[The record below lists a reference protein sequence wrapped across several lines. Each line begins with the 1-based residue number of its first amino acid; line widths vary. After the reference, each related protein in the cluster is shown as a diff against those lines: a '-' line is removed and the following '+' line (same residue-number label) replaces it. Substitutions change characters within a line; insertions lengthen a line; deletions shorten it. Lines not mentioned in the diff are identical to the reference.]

1 MKNSRIYMILT
12 HAWLMFSWL
21 MFSMS
26 RINFE
31 IGCYAGL
38 VMAVVCYV
46 YFSYWKAKEE
56 ASKKKI
62 FAK

>member
-12 HAWLMFSWL
+12 HAWLMFS
-21 MFSMS
+21 MS
-26 RINFE
+26 RINIE
-31 IGCYAGL
+31 IGHHVGL
-38 VMAVVCYV
+38 AMATACTVWFFC
-46 YFSYWKAKEE
+46 WKKEEE